1 MTLPI
6 SGRLGIG
13 YLGTT
18 AIATGAGVTTAGT
31 MRVVVASD
39 SAATLP
45 SGAATSAKQ
54 DEQTALLTSIAGYVD
69 GLEGFVDGLETS
81 LAAIS
86 GYVDGL
92 EASLTTIVG
101 HVDGLEGLLTTLGGY
116 VDGLE
121 GLLTGVASGT
131 KQDTGNASLASIDGK
146 MTACN
151 TGAVTISAALPAG
164 TNAIGKLAANT
175 GVIIGAVEIAA
186 AQTVA
191 VTNAGTFAVQ
201 VDGAALT
208 SLQLIDD
215 VIYTDD
221 AAFTPGTSKIAGIGL
236 QADETGTDSVDEG
249 DVGCPRMTLDRKT
262 ITSPQ
267 PHTAG
272 GCSAAAFL
280 SDGATKAGVIKNAAG
295 QIYGLSV
302 GNANAAACYVRLYN
316 MTTNPATT
324 DTPVYRFLIP
334 GGSAG
339 AGREKTWPL
348 GMAFSTGIA
357 YRITTGAADNNDTA
371 AASAEV
377 TANFDYK

>member
-1 MTLPI
+1 MSEKVQGHVGIAQIDGAALTLGQKLAAESIPVVLPSDGTLP
-6 SGRLGIG
+6 
-13 YLGTT
+13 LGT
-18 AIATGAGVTTAGT
+18 
-31 MRVVVASD
+31 
-39 SAATLP
+39 
-45 SGAATSAKQ
+45 GAATAAKQ
-54 DEQTALLTSIAGYVD
+54 DEQTTLLTNIAGYVD

-81 LAAIS
+81 LTAIS

-121 GLLTGVASGT
+121 GLLTGVAT
-131 KQDTGNASLASIDGK
+131 
-146 MTACN
+146 
-151 TGAVTISAALPAG
+151 
-164 TNAIGKLAANT
+164 AANQAT
-175 GVIIGAVEIAA
+175 VI
-186 AQTVA
+186 
-191 VTNAGTFAVQ
+191 
-201 VDGAALT
+201 T

-280 SDGATKAGVIKNAAG
+280 SDGSTKAGVIKNAAG